1 MTKHCVVKFRLFP
14 NQNNLKL
21 TNKNESN
28 GDLVKLDVSCMLP
41 KHKHTQSQYQCP
53 VVSDILDV
61 KQQF

>member
-1 MTKHCVVKFRLFP
+1 MKEHCVVKFRIFP
-14 NQNNLKL
+14 NQNNSKL
-21 TNKNESN
+21 TNKNEYSR
-28 GDLVKLDVSCMLP
+28 DSVKLVVSCMLP